1 MKKVF
6 ARYTCSACGEFAVSD
21 TPLMPKDWGAIRFTG
36 FSASSKNDLQDLED
50 EHVCSIKCA
59 ISLLTKA
66 AGTVAEIPQ

>member
-6 ARYTCSACGEFAVSD
+6 VRYTCSACGEFADSD

-36 FSASSKNDLQDLED
+36 FSVSPKNDLQDLED

-66 AGTVAEIPQ
+66 ASTLVETP